1 MVVTRKYVRFYWN
14 LFCLH
19 MIVPL
24 KIRMIFVRKTETLS
38 KVAYL
43 YTPKNQMYNWL
54 LETDVNQKVST

>member
-1 MVVTRKYVRFYWN
+1 
-14 LFCLH
+14 

-24 KIRMIFVRKTETLS
+24 KIRMIFVRKTETPS

>member
-1 MVVTRKYVRFYWN
+1 
-14 LFCLH
+14 